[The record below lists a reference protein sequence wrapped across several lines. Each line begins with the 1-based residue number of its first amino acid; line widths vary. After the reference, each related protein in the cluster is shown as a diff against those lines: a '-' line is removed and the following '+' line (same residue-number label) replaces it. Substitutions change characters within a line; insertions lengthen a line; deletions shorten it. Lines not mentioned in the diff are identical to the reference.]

1 MKTKISLLSMLLL
14 FTISSA
20 RSIIEIIDPIIIPP
34 VTPPIIVTPRSLVL
48 ETQNPVNLALLW
60 EGSGTITVN
69 GATMLNNRFLN
80 NNIPP
85 QNGKVTLSIPENVEL
100 INFEVYSSEITNCTI
115 NNHKKLQ
122 LVLFRIHV
130 VGATRSLKSLIITSC
145 PELLSVGCENNKM
158 TTLSIINC
166 PKLVELSCSDNQL
179 TTLDSKNFKQLQ
191 YFFCSNNKL
200 TTLDLSNCKE
210 LKQFGCNNNLLTSL
224 NVNGFSELTYFACQN
239 NSLSTLNV
247 NGCSKLKYLSCQ
259 NNSLKALNVS
269 GFDKLDSLQ
278 CNNNQISNLNIT
290 GCANLKKIYANEQSI
305 SVNASNGK
313 NPISYINKTG
323 LQTATTISG
332 AQYAPNDNLPTNLG
346 SILSFTHPLPSGV
359 TGNAF
364 SGSITIL
371 NYVQPPVTIAV
382 TGVTVTPT
390 TLSLTVGETGTI
402 APKIAPDNATIKDVS
417 WSTSNGAV
425 ATVSPLGI
433 VTAISPGTATIKV
446 TTNNNSKTASCMVTV
461 TAPVIVPVSS
471 ITVSPPTLQL
481 AVGSSVGAL
490 TAIFIPSNATN
501 QDIEW
506 SSSNEAVAI
515 VSTSGVVAPV
525 SVGSAIITAKTS
537 DGNKT
542 AFCMVTVESSVSNE
556 NVGGDISIT
565 AYPNPTSGAVTIT
578 GLTPGKAIRIYSIT
592 GSLVGTYTAQEE
604 KMTINLDNLNRGMY
618 FLNFEGKVIKVIKY

>member
-1 MKTKISLLSMLLL
+1 MLLL

-34 VTPPIIVTPRSLVL
+34 IIFFPKSVVI
-48 ETQNPVNLALLW
+48 ETQKPVTFAFLW
-60 EGSGTITVN
+60 EGSGTITAN
-69 GATMLNNRFLN
+69 GVTMLNNRYEN
-80 NNIPP
+80 RNIPV
-85 QNGKVTLSIPENVEL
+85 QNGKVTLSIPANVEL
-100 INFEVYSSEITNCTI
+100 INLEIYNSEITKCTI
-115 NNHKKLQ
+115 NGHNKLRV
-122 LVLFRIHV
+122 VLFKILH
-130 VGATRSLKSLIITSC
+130 VGATSSLNSLSITNC
-145 PELLSVGCENNKM
+145 PDLVSLNCSNNKM
-158 TTLSIINC
+158 TSLSIIDC
-166 PKLVELSCSDNQL
+166 PKLIEFSCFNNQL
-179 TTLDSKNFKQLQ
+179 TTLDLKNFKDLK
-191 YFFCSNNKL
+191 YLSCDKNKL

-210 LKQFGCNNNLLTSL
+210 LKNFTCNDNLLTSL
-224 NVNGFSELTYFACQN
+224 NVNGFSELTYLSCPN
-239 NSLSTLNV
+239 NSLTTLNV
-247 NGCSKLKYLSCQ
+247 NGCSKLTYLTCQ

-269 GFDKLDSLQ
+269 GFDKLDSLR

-364 SGSITIL
+364 NGSITIL

-425 ATVSPLGI
+425 ATVSPLGV
-433 VTAISPGTATIKV
+433 VTAISPGTATIRV
-446 TTNNNSKTASCMVTV
+446 TTNNSSKTASCVVTV
-461 TAPVIVPVSS
+461 TAPAIVPVSS
-471 ITVSPPTLQL
+471 ITVSPSTLQL
-481 AVGSSVGAL
+481 AVGSSMGAL

-501 QDIEW
+501 QEIEW
-506 SSSNEAVAI
+506 SSSNKDVAI

-565 AYPNPTSGAVTIT
+565 AYPNPTSGAVTIS

-604 KMTINLDNLNRGMY
+604 KMTINLDNLNSGMY
-618 FLNFEGKVIKVIKY
+618 FLNFEGKAIKVIKY